1 MVIRFDGSRMVAV
14 FPESSLP
21 LLPLIERLGGTAG
34 NQLHRSGYY
43 LALSAVKHKQMD
55 MVGCGCIVQNA
66 QPVAFSR
73 FQEPTHP

>member
-73 FQEPTHP
+73 FKKPTRP